1 MNTFKHFDVL
11 KLIKNV
17 IYKYQINQTKY
28 TYSLIKMTIWTTLY
42 ILVFHH
48 GVTVRNWQPQFVS
61 DVGRTGRTFQHN
73 GNIPTPTVLFH
84 ASSSH
89 VYHDFSLF
97 FKKIAHLFVSGC
109 WVFIAARAFSTR
121 GGVGAPLQLWHA
133 GVSLQWLLQGP
144 RASAVRLVVADPGLQ
159 STGSVVVAHRLSGS
173 TACGIFQIRD

>member
-28 TYSLIKMTIWTTLY
+28 TYSLIKMTIWTSLY

-97 FKKIAHLFVSGC
+97 LKKIAYLFVL
-109 WVFIAARAFSTR
+109 AAGS
-121 GGVGAPLQLWHA
+121 PLL
-133 GVSLQWLLQGP
+133 
-144 RASAVRLVVADPGLQ
+144 
-159 STGSVVVAHRLSGS
+159 HRLSLLGEEWGLLCSCGMRESHCSGFFRAQGLQQWAQQLQILGS
-173 TACGIFQIRD
+173 RAQAQ